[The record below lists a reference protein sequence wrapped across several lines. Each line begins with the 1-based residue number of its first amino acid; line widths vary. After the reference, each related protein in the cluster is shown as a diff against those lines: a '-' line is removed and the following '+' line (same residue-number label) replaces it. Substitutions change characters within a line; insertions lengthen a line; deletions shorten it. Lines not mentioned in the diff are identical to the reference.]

1 MLIGISGKISSGK
14 DTVGK
19 IICYLTAQQKL
30 HKDWKHVKNIEFDHS
45 ILQFIN
51 NETPKDFLYNKV
63 FNIKKYA
70 DKLKDFVC
78 ILIGCTR
85 EQLED
90 HEFKNKE
97 LGEEWDKFAFYR
109 ENTIK
114 PLRIY
119 SYREEAEKD
128 VQIFKGG
135 KVEILKM
142 TPRLLLQI
150 IGTECIRD
158 KVHPNAWVN
167 ALFADYKSNL
177 CDNGIFATIKMENGS
192 TISWIPNPILEPNSY
207 PNWIITDMRFPNE
220 LEAVKSRG
228 GISIRVNR
236 DKTNNEVT
244 EKERISYARN
254 QLKSKYGIEIS
265 EYPNEVSIKTDEHLY
280 KNGKLNS
287 IYVAEFNELC
297 DSYKRKEFKEHPSE
311 TALDD
316 AEFDYTIEN
325 NSTIE
330 DLIHTVS
337 LILKREKII

>member
-19 IICYLTAQQKL
+19 IIQYLV
-30 HKDWKHVKNIEFDHS
+30 WKSRVERGELPLSVYSFSDFARETSFGKNQSNFE
-45 ILQFIN
+45 
-51 NETPKDFLYNKV
+51 
-63 FNIKKYA
+63 IKKYA
-70 DKLKDFVC
+70 DKLKDFIC
-78 ILIGCTR
+78 MLIGCTR

-90 HEFKNKE
+90 HEFKNTE
-97 LGEEWDKFAFYR
+97 LPEEWDKFAFYR
-109 ENTIK
+109 ENTRK

-119 SYREEAEKD
+119 SSKEEAEKD
-128 VQIFKGG
+128 VKIFKGG

-167 ALFADYKSNL
+167 ALFADYKAKWVPTGDSVAEE
-177 CDNGIFATIKMENGS
+177 DVSIEKE
-192 TISWIPNPILEPNSY
+192 Y

-220 LEAVKSRG
+220 LEAVKNRG
-228 GISIRVNR
+228 GITIRVNR
-236 DKTNNEVT
+236 PYDSLNQISLISLEQQNN
-244 EKERISYARN
+244 A
-254 QLKSKYGIEIS
+254 
-265 EYPNEVSIKTDEHLY
+265 
-280 KNGKLNS
+280 KN
-287 IYVAEFNELC
+287 
-297 DSYKRKEFKEHPSE
+297 HPSE

-325 NSTIE
+325 DSSIE

-337 LILKREKII
+337 LILKKEKII